1 MNPQRTFS
9 PGQTASPRRPNP
21 EKLREEKAKA
31 RALQRW
37 ENEGGKVLRAPKS
50 TEDDRKKPSR

>member
-1 MNPQRTFS
+1 MSPQRTPS

-21 EKLREEKAKA
+21 DKLREEKAKA

-37 ENEGGKVLRAPKS
+37 ENEGGKVLRVPKS
-50 TEDDRKKPSR
+50 TEDDRRKPSR